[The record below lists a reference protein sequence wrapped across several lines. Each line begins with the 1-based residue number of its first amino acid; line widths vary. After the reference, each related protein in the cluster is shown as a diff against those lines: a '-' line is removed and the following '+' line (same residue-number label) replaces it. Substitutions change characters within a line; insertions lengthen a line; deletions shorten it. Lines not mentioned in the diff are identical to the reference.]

1 MSFGFLGIQMG
12 FALQIGNTTRIFQTL
27 EADLDS
33 IPLYWLAGPVTGF
46 VVQPII
52 GYLSDRT
59 WSPKWG
65 RRRPYFMIG
74 AIMAFFALMVM
85 PNSGVLWIAVGMLW
99 IMDTSFNV
107 AMEPFRAFVG
117 DKLPSDQR
125 TSGFT
130 MQSFFIGTG
139 AVFASM
145 LPYML
150 TNWFGVSNVGET
162 GEIGDSVKWSFYIGA
177 FAFVAAV
184 AWTVFKSNE
193 YPPEDL
199 EEFER
204 EKKESA
210 GILNAFKAIFVG
222 LVQVPKTML
231 QLAAVQFFSWL
242 ALFAMWIYT
251 TPVVAEQV
259 FGSADPSTTAYQ
271 DGADWVGVCFAV
283 YNGVAAITAFLIP
296 VLARKISR
304 RGAHMVALFC
314 GAAGLISIY
323 FAQTPTHLLMSMV
336 GVGIAWASI
345 LSMPYAMLIGALP
358 AKKLGY
364 FVGVFNFFIVIPQIF
379 AAGLLGWVLKTCF
392 GSSSIYALII
402 GGICFAIAAVLCF
415 IINDE
420 DDPVLIARRQ

>member
-27 EADLDS
+27 DVDIES
-33 IPLYWLAGPVTGF
+33 IPIFWLAGPVTGF

-65 RRRPYFMIG
+65 RRRPFFLIG
-74 AIMAFFALMVM
+74 AIMAFVALMIM
-85 PNSGVLWIAVGMLW
+85 PNSGVWWMALGMLW
-99 IMDTSFNV
+99 LMDTSFNV

-117 DKLPSDQR
+117 DKLPSEQR
-125 TSGFT
+125 TTGFT

-139 AVFASM
+139 AVIASL

-150 TNWFGVSNVGET
+150 TNWFGVDNIGLE

-177 FAFVAAV
+177 IAFLLAV
-184 AWTVFKSNE
+184 SWTVFRTKE

-199 EEFER
+199 EAFEK
-204 EKKESA
+204 EKKETS
-210 GILNAFKAIFVG
+210 GIINAFVAIFTG
-222 LVQVPKTML
+222 LFQMPKTMM

-251 TPVVAEQV
+251 TPVVAEQI
-259 FGSADPSTTAYQ
+259 FGSGDASTQAYQ

-283 YNGVAAITAFLIP
+283 YNGVAALSAFLIP
-296 VLARKISR
+296 VVAKKISR
-304 RGAHMVALFC
+304 RSAHMVALFC
-314 GAAGLISIY
+314 GALGLISIY
-323 FAQTPTHLLMSMV
+323 FAQTPTHVVMSMV

-345 LSMPYAMLIGALP
+345 LSMPYAMLMGSLP
-358 AKKLGY
+358 ANKLGY
-364 FVGVFNFFIVIPQIF
+364 FVGVFNFFIVIPQIL
-379 AAGLLGWVLKTCF
+379 AAGILGWVLKTF
-392 GSSSIYALII
+392 FQNLSIYALVI
-402 GGICFAIAAVLCF
+402 GGISFAIAAVLCLL
-415 IINDE
+415 ITDE
-420 DDPVLIARRQ
+420 DDPVLLARR